1 METKSKIRRKKWSS
15 DHLPKDNEVKVGNGL
30 EGCKPSSLINITF
43 KKLLC
48 VPSSFAT
55 VVVICPLAYASRAR
69 Q

>member
-30 EGCKPSSLINITF
+30 EGCKPSLINITF